1 MGLNKLS
8 AMSNKYGSNPDFV
21 LAGGGNTS
29 YKDETYLYVKGS
41 GTSLATIK
49 PEDFVVMER
58 AGIYDMMNKEYP
70 ANDKERESLAL
81 ENMMAARH
89 LSQLSR
95 RPSVE
100 TPLHNMFE
108 YKYVLH
114 VHPALVNGLTCGK
127 DGQAICKELFGDDA
141 LWVGITKPGYVLA
154 SVCKEAMDAYKA
166 KFGKCANLL
175 ILQNHGI
182 FMAADTTE
190 EIDAMADR
198 VMKALDSKL
207 TKTYDFSACE
217 FDANKAAAVA
227 PAIRALYDGTK
238 PVTVLFEANKQ
249 VSEFCAS
256 EEAFAPLAKPF
267 TPDHIVYCKA
277 YWLFVPAC
285 DDMEEQYSVL
295 KERYDAFVAANG
307 YKPKVVVVEKLG
319 MFICGASVKEANIVK
334 SVALDAVKIAV
345 LAQSFGGV
353 LPMTDELVDFIVNW
367 ETESYRSKVSLAAGA
382 AKRLE
387 GKVSVVTGSA
397 QGFGKGIAT
406 AMAEQGAYLVI
417 ADLNIDGAK
426 ACAAELNEKYG
437 AGTAIAV
444 QANVSDEESVEAM
457 MRETVLA
464 FGGCDVFVSN
474 AGIAKAGSL
483 EEMTKSVF
491 ELVTA
496 INYTGYFLCTK
507 YASRVMKIQNR
518 FAPDYMMDII
528 TINSKSGLSGSNKN
542 FAYSGSKFGGIGLT
556 QSFAME
562 LVPFNIK
569 VNAVCPGNLLDGPLW
584 SDPEKGLFVQYLN
597 AGKVPGAKTV
607 ADVRRFYESK
617 VPMNRGCREP
627 DVARA
632 IMYIIEQEYETG
644 QAIPVTGGQ
653 EMLK

>member
-8 AMSNKYGSNPDFV
+8 AMSNKYGSNADYV

-29 YKDETYLYVKGS
+29 YKDDNYLYVKGS

-58 AGIYDMMNKEYP
+58 AGIYDMMSKEYP
-70 ANDKERESLAL
+70 ADDKERESLAL
-81 ENMMAARH
+81 ENLMAARH
-89 LSQLSR
+89 LTQLSR

-100 TPLHNMFE
+100 TPLHNLFE
-108 YKYVLH
+108 YKFVLH

-127 DGQAICKELFGDDA
+127 KGEAMCKELFGDEA
-141 LWVGITKPGYVLA
+141 VWVGITRPGYVLA
-154 SVCKEAMDAYKA
+154 SICKDALDAYKA

-175 ILQNHGI
+175 FLQNHGI

-198 VMKALDSKL
+198 VMNTLKAKL
-207 TKTYDFSACE
+207 TREPDFSSCE
-217 FDANKAAAVA
+217 FDANKAAAIA
-227 PAIRALYDGTK
+227 PAVRALFDGSK
-238 PVTVLFEANKQ
+238 PTTVLFEANKE
-249 VSEFCAS
+249 VCNYLAS
-256 EEAFAPLAKPF
+256 KEAYAPLAKPF
-267 TPDHIVYCKA
+267 SPDHIVYCKA
-277 YWLFVPAC
+277 FWLFVPAC
-285 DDMEEQYSVL
+285 DDIEEQYNVL
-295 KERYDAFVAANG
+295 KESYDAFVAQNG
-307 YKPKVVVVEKLG
+307 YKPKVVAVEKLG
-319 MFICGASVKEANIVK
+319 LFVCGNSVKEANIVK

-345 LAQSFGGV
+345 YSESFGGA
-353 LPMTDELVDFIVNW
+353 LPMTDDLIDFIVNW
-367 ETESYRSKVSLAAGA
+367 ETESYRQKISLAAGA

-457 MRETVLA
+457 MRQTVLA

-518 FAPDYMMDII
+518 FAPEYMMDII

-562 LVPFNIK
+562 LVPYNIK